1 MIPIALILMLSID
14 FIKNVISGNEDE
26 IQKNLKLA
34 LNRIKM
40 AVFIF
45 LLPTVINVFLGI
57 LDGADIKYINCLT
70 NANLDNINYYQLL
83 EEQSFEEELKD
94 YSETKKLW
102 IYLKK

>member
-1 MIPIALILMLSID
+1 MISIALILMLSID

-45 LLPTVINVFLGI
+45 LLPKI
-57 LDGADIKYINCLT
+57 
-70 NANLDNINYYQLL
+70 
-83 EEQSFEEELKD
+83 
-94 YSETKKLW
+94 SE
-102 IYLKK
+102 IFRGY